1 MNLVATRKE
10 VSTLVFLQRTN
21 QSGTDKTEGAKR
33 NSRDGLRT
41 KTPLRHRSAGIVRK
55 AGKYYERVVAAAAAT
70 FFAALAA
77 FAAVDALRRRLV
89 FGGVAG
95 ASPISSALIM
105 LVTNS
110 FGP

>member
-1 MNLVATRKE
+1 MPRIITARFMRH
-10 VSTLVFLQRTN
+10 TLAQ
-21 QSGTDKTEGAKR
+21 
-33 NSRDGLRT
+33 
-41 KTPLRHRSAGIVRK
+41 RSARTP
-55 AGKYYERVVAAAAAT
+55 AGGRPLAACKHTPAPQGRGESFERQERYYERAVAAAAT